1 MTENGSR
8 KFTIDN
14 WGYPPHN
21 RQSFQQVQSLF
32 PTARLCRGSGPK
44 TKFDLDPRDITGTSY
59 SVNTET
65 KRSVQQMLQDG
76 YTDAFIVVKDNTILH
91 EQYFNGMAADS
102 FHLLNSVSKSFVGML
117 AGIQIA
123 RGLLRETDLVTQH
136 VPELAK
142 TAFSESTVRHLLD
155 MTAAPTYGEDYA
167 DPNADFWVE
176 AQVLGWRP
184 ALKTRDSAATLLAYA
199 KTLTEREQLDGE
211 KYHYR
216 TVLTNILGMVL
227 ERAGSVD
234 LQEQL
239 QNEIWKK
246 LGAEQDAAIVVDKV
260 GFPYVGA
267 GMNTCARDLARFG
280 QMIVQQGQFNGK
292 QIVPKDWINDTRY
305 ADAQAKSNFAASNY
319 GRMMPGGHY
328 RNQVWVE
335 NAEKGILV
343 AIGIHGQVIHM
354 NMQTQVVIVKLSTH
368 PEAANAA
375 LFQDGFLA
383 MSALSQSL

>member
-1 MTENGSR
+1 
-8 KFTIDN
+8 
-14 WGYPPHN
+14 
-21 RQSFQQVQSLF
+21 
-32 PTARLCRGSGPK
+32 
-44 TKFDLDPRDITGTSY
+44 
-59 SVNTET
+59 
-65 KRSVQQMLQDG
+65 MLQDG
-76 YTDAFIVVKDNTILH
+76 YTDAFIVAKDNTILR

-102 FHLLNSVSKSFVGML
+102 LHLLNSVSKSFVGML

-123 RGLLRETDLVTQH
+123 KGLLRETDLVTQH
-136 VPELAK
+136 IPELAK

-155 MTAAPTYGEDYA
+155 MTAAPKYGEDYG

-199 KTLTEREQLDGE
+199 KTLTEHQQLDGE

-216 TVLTNILGMVL
+216 AVLTNILGMVL
-227 ERAGSVD
+227 ERAGSVG

-239 QNEIWKK
+239 QHEIWKK
-246 LGAEQDAAIVVDKV
+246 LGVEQDAAIVVDKV

-267 GMNTCARDLARFG
+267 GINTCARDLARFG
-280 QMIVQQGQFNGK
+280 QMIVQQRKFNGK

-305 ADAQAKSNFAASNY
+305 ADAQAKSNFAVSNY
-319 GRMMPGGHY
+319 SRMMPGGHY

-335 NAEKGILV
+335 NAEKRILV
-343 AIGIHGQVIHM
+343 AMGIHGQVIHM

-368 PEAANAA
+368 QESANAA

>member
-21 RQSFQQVQSLF
+21 RESFQQVQSLF

-44 TKFDLDPRDITGTSY
+44 TKFDRDPKDITRISY
-59 SVNTET
+59 AVNTET
-65 KRSVQQMLQDG
+65 TRSVQQMLQDG

-102 FHLLNSVSKSFVGML
+102 LHLLNSVSKSFVGML

-123 RGLLRETDLVTQH
+123 RGLLKETDLVTQH
-136 VPELAK
+136 IPELAK

-155 MTAAPTYGEDYA
+155 MTAAPKYGEDYG

-227 ERAGSVD
+227 ERVGSVG

-280 QMIVQQGQFNGK
+280 QMIVQQGKFNGK

-305 ADAQAKSNFAASNY
+305 ADAQAKSNFAVSNY
-319 GRMMPGGHY
+319 ARMMPGGHY

-368 PEAANAA
+368 PESANAA